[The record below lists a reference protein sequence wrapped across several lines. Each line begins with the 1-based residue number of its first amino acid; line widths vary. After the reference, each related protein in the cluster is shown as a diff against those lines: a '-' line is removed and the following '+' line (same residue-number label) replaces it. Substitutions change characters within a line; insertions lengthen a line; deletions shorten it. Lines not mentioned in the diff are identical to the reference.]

1 MDDALPADY
10 YSNSQ
15 VKILP
20 LSCNNGILAPSYL
33 FFDKGYYKATSD
45 LKTAAVP
52 LILDGNQIANTPSV
66 CSLTSI
72 KSEIGQWQSVKYLSD
87 GSMVLIFNHNQ
98 IKSFR

>member
-1 MDDALPADY
+1 MDDALPVDY

-20 LSCNNGILAPSYL
+20 LSCNNGTLSSSYL
-33 FFDKGYYKATSD
+33 FFDKGYYKATSGI
-45 LKTAAVP
+45 KTATVP
-52 LILDGNQIANTPSV
+52 LILDGNQIVNTPSV
-66 CSLTSI
+66 CSLASI

-87 GSMVLIFNHNQ
+87 GSTVLIFNHGQ